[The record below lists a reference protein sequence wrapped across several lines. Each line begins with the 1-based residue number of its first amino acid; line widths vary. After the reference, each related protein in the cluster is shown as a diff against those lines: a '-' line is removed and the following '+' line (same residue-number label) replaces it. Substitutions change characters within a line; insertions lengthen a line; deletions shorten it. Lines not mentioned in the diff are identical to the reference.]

1 MRGNRDDQGC
11 LFFTIDV
18 ESRIRRDH
26 PLRAIKSLVDLILG
40 ELDDKFEASY
50 SRVGRPSV
58 PPERL
63 LKALLLMALYSI
75 RSERQLCERINTDLL
90 FRWFLDMSPE
100 EDAFVPTAISHNRER
115 LEQNGLISAFFDAVL
130 RRAIGNNLCS
140 DEHFSVDGTLI
151 ESWASMKSVRA
162 IDGSEDGDDE
172 PSDGNR
178 FKPRNAEVDFH
189 GKKRTNST
197 HRSRTDPDARL
208 FRKGKGKETKL
219 SHMGH
224 ALVEN
229 RHGLVMNVCVTEA
242 SGRAESQA
250 ALKMLDDLQR
260 RQSRQPTTLGA
271 DKGYDG
277 GPFYRELESRGVE
290 PHVAMIRTR
299 GRNSKHVRRADLED
313 IAARD
318 RMRARTETTG
328 YRISQRCRKKSEEC
342 FSWLKTIA
350 GLGRSRWPQR
360 WKLKQQMELAAAGYN
375 LLRIRKLTA
384 A

>member
-1 MRGNRDDQGC
+1 MN
-11 LFFTIDV
+11 
-18 ESRIRRDH
+18 
-26 PLRAIKSLVDLILG
+26 
-40 ELDDKFEASY
+40 
-50 SRVGRPSV
+50 
-58 PPERL
+58 
-63 LKALLLMALYSI
+63 
-75 RSERQLCERINTDLL
+75 
-90 FRWFLDMSPE
+90 PE

-130 RRAIGNNLCS
+130 RRAIGGNLCS
-140 DEHFSVDGTLI
+140 NEHFSVDGTLI

-162 IDGSEDGDDE
+162 INGSEDGDDE
-172 PSDGNR
+172 PSDGNG

-250 ALKMLDDLQR
+250 ALNMLDDLHR
-260 RQSRQPTTLGA
+260 RQSCQPTTLGA

-277 GPFYRELESRGVE
+277 GPFYRELESRGVA
-290 PHVAMIRTR
+290 PHVAMIRTS
-299 GRNSKHVRRADLED
+299 GRNPKHVRKADLEN

-318 RMRARTETTG
+318 RMRDRTESTG
-328 YRISQRCRKKSEEC
+328 YRLSQRCRKKSEEC
-342 FSWLKTIA
+342 FSWLKGIA
-350 GLGRSRWPQR
+350 GLGRSRWPKR

-375 LLRIRKLTA
+375 LLRIRKLMKA
-384 A
+384 